1 MDGNLHAGPQLVKS
15 DPNSQNRN
23 GKLFMDFLEQNSSLV
38 VVNSV
43 DKFKGVITRRRE
55 LESRMEEAF
64 LRFIP
69 NK

>member
-1 MDGNLHAGPQLVKS
+1 MDGNLHAGPQLVK
-15 DPNSQNRN
+15 
-23 GKLFMDFLEQNSSLV
+23 LFMDFLERNSSLV

-55 LESRMEEAF
+55 LESRMEEVF